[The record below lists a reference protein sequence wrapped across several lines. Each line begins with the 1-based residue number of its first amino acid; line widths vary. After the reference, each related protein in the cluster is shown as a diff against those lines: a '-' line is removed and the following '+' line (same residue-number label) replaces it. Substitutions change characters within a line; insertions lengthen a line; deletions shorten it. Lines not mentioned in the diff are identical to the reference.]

1 VINDNHTLLPA
12 GDNAIVYPDRDRLSV
27 LSSIRFEAMREG
39 IEDYELLAQ
48 LAKRDPGKAAKLAQT
63 AIPHVSDYVRDVGAF
78 RKLERQLLEVE

>member
-1 VINDNHTLLPA
+1 
-12 GDNAIVYPDRDRLSV
+12 
-27 LSSIRFEAMREG
+27 MREG

-63 AIPHVSDYVRDVGAF
+63 AIPHVSDYVRDVVAF